1 MHLVLGITG
10 KVGGAVAR
18 HLVKQGKQVRALVRN
33 REKAASSKTF
43 SLAYMPPTCHQSR
56 PEAWP
61 PKGSSRSCRV

>member
-10 KVGGAVAR
+10 KVGGAAAR
-18 HLVKQGKQVRALVRN
+18 HLVKQGKQVRALMRN

-43 SLAYMPPTCHQSR
+43 SLACMPPTCHQSR